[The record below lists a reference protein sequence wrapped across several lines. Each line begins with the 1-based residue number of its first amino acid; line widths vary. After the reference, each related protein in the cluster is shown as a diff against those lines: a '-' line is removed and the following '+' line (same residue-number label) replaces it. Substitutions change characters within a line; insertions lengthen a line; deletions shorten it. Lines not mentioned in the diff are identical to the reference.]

1 MKNEDPQGRPAP
13 AGGSAPARDAAPALS
28 SLVTEVARRFD
39 ERIVTAS
46 LPVYRASTVLFDS
59 LAHADAAGRAAGAGA
74 RHASTYGTAGTPTT
88 FALMDA
94 LAEVEGRGHA
104 CRAALMPSGLSAIST
119 ALFAYARTGDH
130 VLMPDSVYGPAR
142 VFAQGM
148 LAGLGIETT
157 FYDPRIGAGIE
168 ALMRPNT
175 RVVYLESPGSY
186 TFEVQDVPAI
196 CEVARRRG
204 AVSMIDNAWASP
216 VFARPFDWGVDVS
229 ILPLTKYWSGHAD
242 TLMGAVVVREPLW
255 LPLWTAVRQLGI
267 CVGGDDAFMILRGL
281 RTVDVR
287 MRRHEASGLRV
298 ARWLECRPEVARVL
312 HPALESHPD
321 HALWKRDFE
330 GACGLFSFELR
341 RDALPADE
349 AGLERALA
357 ALCERR
363 RFFRIGYSWGGFESL
378 IVPGRIGSLRTARP
392 WEGGPLVRVHIG
404 LEDPDDLIADLAD
417 GLAAMRAAS

>member
-1 MKNEDPQGRPAP
+1 MKTDDPKTGAAS
-13 AGGSAPARDAAPALS
+13 AGAATGAHAGSSIA

-59 LAHADAAGRAAGAGA
+59 LAQADAAGRATTAGV

-104 CRAALMPSGLSAIST
+104 CRAALMPSGLSAIAT
-119 ALFAYARTGDH
+119 ALLAYAKTGDH

-142 VFAQGM
+142 TFAQGM
-148 LAGLGIETT
+148 LAGLGVRTT

-168 ALMRPNT
+168 ALMRPET

-196 CEVARRRG
+196 CAVARRHG

-216 VFARPFDWGVDVS
+216 VFARPFGWGVDVS

-242 TLMGAVVVREPLW
+242 TLMGAVVAREPLW
-255 LPLWTAVRQLGI
+255 PALWNAVRQTGL

-281 RTVDVR
+281 RTVEVR
-287 MRRHEASGLRV
+287 MRRHEASGLQV
-298 ARWLECRPEVARVL
+298 ARWLEARPEVARVL

-321 HALWKRDFE
+321 HALWKRDFD

-341 RDALPADE
+341 REALPAGDD
-349 AGLERALA
+349 GVERGLA
-357 ALCERR
+357 ALCEGR

-378 IVPGRIGSLRTARP
+378 IVPGRIGSLRTAVP
-392 WEGGPLVRVHIG
+392 WSGGPLVRVHVG
-404 LEDPDDLIADLAD
+404 LEDPADLVAD
-417 GLAAMRAAS
+417 LDAGLAAMRAA